1 MTSTGS
7 KSVKRNIQLTMKI
20 SSALFFILVF
30 NGVFPQ
36 NGTDEFLEQSKIF
49 QNKALW
55 FNDMPQYNQD
65 SSRYYFNKAI
75 RCLDKNNLT
84 HFEQLGRVY
93 MDLIIYSTTMDQLDL
108 NLWLYSQ
115 KPFPCLCQ
123 TLVKNYKQEYKCTR
137 AFFTTNMD

>member
-108 NLWLYSQ
+108 NA
-115 KPFPCLCQ
+115 Q
-123 TLVKNYKQEYKCTR
+123 TGWSYVEKLPEDIERYQILK
-137 AFFTTNMD
+137 FD